1 MKARVKTILVAMALL
16 IIISL
21 MYRYTERY
29 NYGKDRAEEDEE
41 DQEVILE
48 RDPHVARLVKERNI
62 TGEDLDRVKA
72 FIKDPLRYS

>member
-29 NYGKDRAEEDEE
+29 NYGKDRAEEE

-48 RDPHVARLVKERNI
+48 RDPQVARLVKERNI

>member
-1 MKARVKTILVAMALL
+1 MRARVKTILVAMALL

-29 NYGKDRAEEDEE
+29 NYGKDRVEEE

-48 RDPHVARLVKERNI
+48 RDPEVARLVKERNI
-62 TGEDLDRVKA
+62 TGEDLDRVRA

>member
-29 NYGKDRAEEDEE
+29 NYGKDRVEEE

-48 RDPHVARLVKERNI
+48 RDPEVARLVKERNI
-62 TGEDLDRVKA
+62 TGEDLDRVRA

>member
-29 NYGKDRAEEDEE
+29 NYGKDRAEEEE
-41 DQEVILE
+41 QEVILE
-48 RDPHVARLVKERNI
+48 RDPGVDRLVKERNI
-62 TGEDLDRVKA
+62 TGEDLDRVLA

>member
-29 NYGKDRAEEDEE
+29 NYGKDRAEED
-41 DQEVILE
+41 QEVILE
-48 RDPHVARLVKERNI
+48 RDPQVARLVKERNI

>member
-29 NYGKDRAEEDEE
+29 NYGKDRAEEEE

-48 RDPHVARLVKERNI
+48 RDPQVARLVKERNI

>member
-1 MKARVKTILVAMALL
+1 MALL

-29 NYGKDRAEEDEE
+29 NYGKDRAEEE

-48 RDPHVARLVKERNI
+48 RDPQVARLVKERNI